1 MFLGYTSCRSPI
13 LPGSREF
20 VYPSLLKRP
29 DFAHRTIALD
39 RLIQHDPV
47 DRYRRLWSLE
57 ASQSLSNRRL
67 VAPLKRRVSNNDDC
81 DDIRHEWIQILTAS

>member
-29 DFAHRTIALD
+29 DLAHREIALD
-39 RLIQHDPV
+39 PVIQHDPV
-47 DRYRRLWSLE
+47 DRSRRLWPLE
-57 ASQSLSNRRL
+57 ASQS
-67 VAPLKRRVSNNDDC
+67 
-81 DDIRHEWIQILTAS
+81 ASVLAADLDKSLNFSMAITLAGSEVI